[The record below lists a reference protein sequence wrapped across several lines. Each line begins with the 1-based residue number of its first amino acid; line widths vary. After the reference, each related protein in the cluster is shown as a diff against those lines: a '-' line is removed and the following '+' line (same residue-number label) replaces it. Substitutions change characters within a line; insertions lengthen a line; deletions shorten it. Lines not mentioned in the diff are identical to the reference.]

1 MDVLLTPT
9 QLDTLYESNR
19 EYHEYSPEK
28 WEQAIC
34 RAQVMKVVDARQ
46 AALDGPCP
54 VGSVVECPWRNC
66 DDEVACRICKASHFF
81 AAVEQALRAVGG
93 EG

>member
-1 MDVLLTPT
+1 MDILLTPT

-34 RAQVMKVVDARQ
+34 RAQVRQ
-46 AALDGPCP
+46 
-54 VGSVVECPWRNC
+54 VVEWLEEDCLEHNPPAYMLGYPIDRASCPECW
-66 DDEVACRICKASHFF
+66 
-81 AAVEQALRAVGG
+81 QALRAAGG